1 MPQLVCIPLLFA
13 AIVLAFCG
21 FCVINPQSRL
31 SPKHAWYWVLS
42 VASVLG
48 LFYALMVGGEIQD
61 AYGIGRP
68 AIANPF
74 IKHNGHVE
82 PFSAHDAQA
91 VRHPRQ
97 PQNDAEANALADH
110 VATTA
115 YFDFLPV
122 LLFLGIYA
130 RYIFAGLHYLFV
142 RHPAEAVAAEALRSG
157 DLFDKE
163 KLVDALNGDS
173 QGFVRPPPLH
183 ETQNLLRRA
192 QFLREKIETDGDIA
206 DAAMRRDRAR
216 AMQAEA
222 ERDLRAACQKLPW
235 WQRLF
240 TRWA

>member
-1 MPQLVCIPLLFA
+1 M
-13 AIVLAFCG
+13 
-21 FCVINPQSRL
+21 
-31 SPKHAWYWVLS
+31 
-42 VASVLG
+42 LG

-91 VRHPRQ
+91 ARHPRQ

-163 KLVDALNGDS
+163 KLVDALNGES
-173 QGFVRPPPLH
+173 ARVRPTSSPS
-183 ETQNLLRRA
+183 
-192 QFLREKIETDGDIA
+192 
-206 DAAMRRDRAR
+206 
-216 AMQAEA
+216 
-222 ERDLRAACQKLPW
+222 
-235 WQRLF
+235 
-240 TRWA
+240 